1 MINVTCGTERENGS
15 INYRIRFTAIDDQW
29 HYPGHQPIHTD
40 VGANCIRELCVPLR
54 AGLARTGLAGPA
66 TGPNTATVALAT
78 FVAFKAV
85 ASATCQQRSRRGAFE
100 EQLTGIGCTHSRG
113 WLNQVKEHGR
123 TGRDCS
129 AARGGST
136 AAQYRCPKYPLRS
149 RARRPGS
156 ARLRYPAN
164 ERAWLRVPVSPAT
177 GWPSR
182 HQAGHAVPMI
192 GGSSSVRRA
201 SWAPPV
207 RTKETALSQI
217 IPLPKTRVEP
227 VPVGSFQRGH
237 PPGRCICDQ

>member
-1 MINVTCGTERENGS
+1 MALT
-15 INYRIRFTAIDDQW
+15 
-29 HYPGHQPIHTD
+29 GHQPIHTD
-40 VGANCIRELCVPLR
+40 VGANCIRGLYAPLR
-54 AGLARTGLAGPA
+54 AGHARTGLANPA
-66 TGPNTATVALAT
+66 TGPNTATVTLAT
-78 FVAFKAV
+78 FVASKAV
-85 ASATCQQRSRRGAFE
+85 GSATCQQRSRRGAFE

-164 ERAWLRVPVSPAT
+164 KRVWLRVPVSPAT

-192 GGSSSVRRA
+192 GGSSSARRA

-227 VPVGSFQRGH
+227 VPVSSFKDDLCDYNSTSPPRTSDRPVAVGSFQRRH
-237 PPGRCICDQ
+237 PPGRCICDE